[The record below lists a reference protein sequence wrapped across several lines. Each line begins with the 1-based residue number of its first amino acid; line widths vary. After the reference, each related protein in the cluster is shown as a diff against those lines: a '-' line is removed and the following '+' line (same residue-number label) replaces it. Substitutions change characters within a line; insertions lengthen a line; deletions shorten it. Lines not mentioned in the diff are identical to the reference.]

1 MCALWFYTIFTVD
14 YNDFRLIN
22 LEGLV
27 ILEVY
32 FGVFMQF
39 IFFNL
44 FFLYYATAFS
54 KPKGLAGGE
63 TKEAIRPR
71 RGETKEAKRPRR
83 NEGDGSE

>member
-1 MCALWFYTIFTVD
+1 
-14 YNDFRLIN
+14 
-22 LEGLV
+22 
-27 ILEVY
+27 
-32 FGVFMQF
+32 MQF

-63 TKEAIRPR
+63 TKEAKRPR